1 MKCILSWGNQIVALL
16 HYSWNGIFVAHFV
29 PGATAPVANWP
40 SILQP
45 LRQVVLLERSQK
57 IRTDK
62 RKRYGDTLALLRIV
76 ESMNFVK
83 RVQSP

>member
-40 SILQP
+40 SILHAP
-45 LRQVVLLERSQK
+45 PKLSCLNFRRRSGP
-57 IRTDK
+57 ISASVGGGVYR
-62 RKRYGDTLALLRIV
+62 V
-76 ESMNFVK
+76 EIAASESVMGGS
-83 RVQSP
+83 Q